1 MCHFVNYR
9 IHLRIIPI
17 IISIENI
24 VFSLFHLNQF
34 IQLDKKVCE
43 NKWKEDM
50 LGIEGRE
57 EREGGIKCYKQ

>member
-1 MCHFVNYR
+1 MCHFENDR

-43 NKWKEDM
+43 NKL

-57 EREGGIKCYKQ
+57 EREGGITCWK